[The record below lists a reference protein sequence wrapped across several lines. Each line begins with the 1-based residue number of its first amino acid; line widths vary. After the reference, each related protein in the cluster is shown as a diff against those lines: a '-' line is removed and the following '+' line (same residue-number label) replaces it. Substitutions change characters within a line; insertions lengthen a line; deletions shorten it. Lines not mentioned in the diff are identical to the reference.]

1 MGKTYKKIV
10 RNKFEKQKFNNLKKK
25 QFEEDY
31 EDEFEDD
38 EAVSEVQDQDRTRKD
53 L

>member
-10 RNKFEKQKFNNLKKK
+10 RNKFEKQKLNNLKKK

-31 EDEFEDD
+31 EDEYEED
-38 EAVSEVQDQDRTRKD
+38 ETLSEVQDQDGTRKD

>member
-10 RNKFEKQKFNNLKKK
+10 RNNFEKQKFNNLKKK
-25 QFEEDY
+25 QLEEDY
-31 EDEFEDD
+31 EDEYEED
-38 EAVSEVQDQDRTRKD
+38 EALSEVQDQDGTRKD

>member
-38 EAVSEVQDQDRTRKD
+38 EALSEVQDQDRTRKD